1 MNLRRIDLNL
11 LVVLDALLDEAH
23 VTRAATRLALSQP
36 AASSAL
42 DRCRHLFGDPLL
54 ERAGGAMKL
63 TPKAE
68 ALRGPLRALLAD
80 VEAVISPPAQDLAT
94 LRRAVRIVMADH
106 PAAMLAP
113 ALLADLAV
121 SAPGIDLVIQPWH
134 GAAAALDSL
143 ARGDSDLAVSVFPAV
158 DSAFRREQLLFE
170 TYVVAMRAGH
180 PAAEGFDLER
190 WLAWPHVLVSG
201 RGETR
206 GALDQALAAH
216 GRERRVGVVVPS
228 FGMAPPLL
236 LATDLVAMLPRRC
249 LPTQGRE
256 AFAVFEPP
264 IAVEG
269 FPLHMA
275 WHARRDDDLAVRH
288 VAALVRAHLAE
299 PA

>member
-1 MNLRRIDLNL
+1 MNLRGIDLNL

-36 AASSAL
+36 ATSSAL

-68 ALRGPLRALLAD
+68 ALRGPLRTLLAD

-134 GAAAALDSL
+134 GATAALDSL

-180 PAAEGFDLER
+180 PAAEGFDLDR
-190 WLAWPHVLVSG
+190 WLSWPHMLVSG

-228 FGMAPPLL
+228 FGMVAPLL
-236 LATDLVAMLPRRC
+236 LSTDLVAMLPRRC
-249 LPTQGRE
+249 LPVANRE

-275 WHARRDDDLAVRH
+275 WHARREDDLAVRH

>member
-1 MNLRRIDLNL
+1 MNLRGIDLNL

-23 VTRAATRLALSQP
+23 VTRAAARLALSQP
-36 AASSAL
+36 ATSSAL

-94 LRRAVRIVMADH
+94 LRRAVRLVMADH

-134 GAAAALDSL
+134 GATAALESL

-180 PAAEGFDLER
+180 PAAADFNLDR
-190 WLAWPHVLVSG
+190 WLSCPHVLVSG

-228 FGMAPPLL
+228 FGMVAPLL
-236 LATDLVAMLPRRC
+236 LSTDLVAMLPRRC
-249 LPTQGRE
+249 LPAASRD

>member
-1 MNLRRIDLNL
+1 MNLRGIDLNL

-36 AASSAL
+36 ATSSAL
-42 DRCRHLFGDPLL
+42 DRCRHLFDDPLL
-54 ERAGGAMKL
+54 ERAGGGMKL

-80 VEAVISPPAQDLAT
+80 VEAVISPPQQDLLT
-94 LRRAVRIVMADH
+94 IRRAVRIVMADH

-158 DSAFRREQLLFE
+158 ENALRREQLLFE
-170 TYVVAMRAGH
+170 TYVVAMRADH

-228 FGMAPPLL
+228 FGMVAPLL
-236 LATDLVAMLPRRC
+236 LSTDLVAMLPRRC
-249 LPTQGRE
+249 LPTADRE

-264 IAVEG
+264 IPVEG
-269 FPLHMA
+269 FPLHLA
-275 WHARRDDDLAVRH
+275 WHARRDDDQAVRH
-288 VAALVRAHLAE
+288 VACHIRAHLAD
-299 PA
+299 